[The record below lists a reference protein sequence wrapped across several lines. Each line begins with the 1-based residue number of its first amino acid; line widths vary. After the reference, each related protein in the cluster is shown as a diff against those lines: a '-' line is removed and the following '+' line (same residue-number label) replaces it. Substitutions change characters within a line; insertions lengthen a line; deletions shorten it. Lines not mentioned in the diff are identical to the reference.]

1 MNEQIVDRAGTGAN
15 VMTAGANVVTAG
27 VASDAEVEIAV
38 PSAAPDAGPVL
49 KGGGIANV
57 VRAPNGI
64 LYRTPSKEA
73 VLMDVMR
80 QMSESMGKIAAN
92 LAPSEEKTE
101 NDRRRQ
107 KEIKKLLQMLQ
118 DREIDY
124 EKARILLINMV
135 DGDEQAELARQ
146 IDKAANMIK
155 C

>member
-1 MNEQIVDRAGTGAN
+1 MNEQIVDRAGTGTN

-38 PSAAPDAGPVL
+38 PSAASDAGPVL

-92 LAPSEEKTE
+92 MAPSKEKTE

-124 EKARILLINMV
+124 EQARIQLINMV
-135 DGDEQAELARQ
+135 DGDDRAELARQ
-146 IDKAANMIK
+146 IDKAAEMIK

>member
-1 MNEQIVDRAGTGAN
+1 MRISN
-15 VMTAGANVVTAG
+15 
-27 VASDAEVEIAV
+27 AEGRE
-38 PSAAPDAGPVL
+38 SAAAPAAAASVMVPETPQASPAARPVL
-49 KGGGIANV
+49 DGGGIANV
-57 VRAPNGI
+57 VRAPKRI
-64 LYRTPSKEA
+64 LYRTPPKEA

-92 LAPSEEKTE
+92 MAPSEEKME

-107 KEIKKLLQMLQ
+107 KELKKLLQMLQ

-124 EKARILLINMV
+124 EQARVLLINMV

-146 IDKAANMIK
+146 IDKAAEMIK

>member
-1 MNEQIVDRAGTGAN
+1 MNEQIIGDKAGIDAN
-15 VMTAGANVVTAG
+15 VMTANVMTAD
-27 VASDAEVEIAV
+27 VAAEAAV
-38 PSAAPDAGPVL
+38 PQADATEAPVL

-64 LYRTPSKEA
+64 LYRTPSKEE

-92 LAPSEEKTE
+92 MAPSEEKTE

-146 IDKAANMIK
+146 IDKAAEMIK

>member
-1 MNEQIVDRAGTGAN
+1 
-15 VMTAGANVVTAG
+15 
-27 VASDAEVEIAV
+27 
-38 PSAAPDAGPVL
+38 
-49 KGGGIANV
+49 
-57 VRAPNGI
+57 
-64 LYRTPSKEA
+64 
-73 VLMDVMR
+73 MDVMR

-92 LAPSEEKTE
+92 MAPSEEKTE

-124 EKARILLINMV
+124 EQARILLINMV

-146 IDKAANMIK
+146 IDKAAEMIK